1 VVNVASSKPAAHPD
15 IPEIMT
21 APHSPA
27 PPDDTS
33 RKSAFNLIQ
42 VAAAALAAV
51 TTAILSSSLG
61 ATGTLVGAAGASV
74 ITTVA
79 TSLYQKSLE
88 RSRERV
94 RSLAR
99 RPHGSPVAQD
109 GSEPGIRQ
117 GPAASTPPG
126 VQRSWR
132 SRTPHWGSV
141 ALGALGAFLLA
152 MLAVTGVEWASG
164 ETVGGNGKGT
174 TIGEVLN
181 DQPAPRHSPTT
192 PGPASPVPETPT
204 STPTETPT
212 DTPTESPTETPT
224 DTPDTSTEFG
234 PNNEPGSTT
243 TNGTPSRTTAPP
255 RPLIPG
261 LPGVGG

>member
-1 VVNVASSKPAAHPD
+1 D

-21 APHSPA
+21 APHPPA
-27 PPDDTS
+27 HPDGTT
-33 RKSAFNLIQ
+33 RKTTFNLIQ

-51 TTAILSSSLG
+51 TTAVLSSSLG
-61 ATGTLVGAAGASV
+61 AAGTLIGAAGASA
-74 ITTVA
+74 ITTIA
-79 TSLYQKSLE
+79 TSLYQQSLE

-99 RPHGSPVAQD
+99 RTRGSPTAQ
-109 GSEPGIRQ
+109 GEPDPDFP
-117 GPAASTPPG
+117 PAPASTPPG

-132 SRTPHWGSV
+132 ARTPHWGSV

-152 MLAVTGVEWASG
+152 MLAVTSVEWASG

-181 DQPAPRHSPTT
+181 DQPAPRRSPTT
-192 PGPASPVPETPT
+192 PGPALPLPATPT

-212 DTPTESPTETPT
+212 GPPTESPTEAPT
-224 DTPDTSTEFG
+224 DTPDTSTDLG
-234 PNNEPGSTT
+234 PYDEPGSTT
-243 TNGTPSRTTAPP
+243 TTEKPPRTTAPP